1 MFVGSWN
8 WLESLSAM
16 ADANGDADDDGDA
29 DPKAKNPDQKK
40 IHMNMGG
47 KKGTLTMG
55 NVSGL
60 KRAGMSRNPRTAQAA
75 ADG

>member
-1 MFVGSWN
+1 
-8 WLESLSAM
+8 M
-16 ADANGDADDDGDA
+16 ADAPADGADGEGDAS
-29 DPKAKNPDQKK
+29 DPKNKDQEKK
-40 IHMNMGG
+40 IVELNVGG

>member
-1 MFVGSWN
+1 
-8 WLESLSAM
+8 M
-16 ADANGDADDDGDA
+16 ADATADGADDEGDAT
-29 DPKAKNPDQKK
+29 DPKAKDQDQKK
-40 IHMNMGG
+40 VKMTMGG

-60 KRAGMSRNPRTAQAA
+60 KRAGMSRSNPRRAQAA

>member
-1 MFVGSWN
+1 MGGAARTTG
-8 WLESLSAM
+8 AM
-16 ADANGDADDDGDA
+16 ADATADGADDDGDA
-29 DPKAKNPDQKK
+29 TDPKARTDQKTVK
-40 IHMNMGG
+40 VEVGG

-60 KRAGMSRNPRTAQAA
+60 KRAGMARSNPRSRAQAA